1 MRKRSRKLAAAD
13 NRALISIGVQFWMNG
28 VVIASFVP
36 RFPEIRTRLGID
48 VDQLGLLLTFGVVG
62 GFAASAA
69 CGGLIDR
76 FGTKAVMTTASLGV
90 IVTLPLLG
98 LASSPLGFLAAL
110 AALQFFDVLID
121 VPMNLQGSWLS
132 ARRQVPVINRLHGLW
147 SVGAVTGGIGATI
160 AASRISLDV
169 HLLAVSIMLLA
180 ALAFIVPRL
189 PTDDA
194 AVDSPAVDSP
204 AADEAGLEPPP
215 TNGTTSLRLDEGTPP
230 KWLVL
235 ATFAAL
241 GALAIV
247 SELVPG
253 DWGAIRLVDDLDVDP
268 GAAGLAFVG
277 FTVGMVVGRFGGDSA
292 SSKLGRGRLSRLA
305 VIVGTGGIAVATL
318 SSSPPL
324 AIGGFFVAGLGTAV
338 IFPGLYDV
346 AARAPGRPGDVLGA
360 MTAGIRVGLL
370 VVPVTV
376 GTLASGS
383 LSVGQAMLVVAVP
396 AAVAFWLLS
405 WSVERL

>member
-1 MRKRSRKLAAAD
+1 
-13 NRALISIGVQFWMNG
+13 MNG

-36 RFPEIRTRLGID
+36 RLPEIRTRIGID

-62 GFAASAA
+62 GFAASAL

-76 FGTKAVMTTASLGV
+76 FGTKATMTAASVGV

-98 LASSPLGFLAAL
+98 LASSPLGFLTAL

-132 ARRQVPVINRLHGLW
+132 GRRKVPVINRLHGVW
-147 SVGAVTGGIGATI
+147 SVGTVTGGIGATI
-160 AASRISLDV
+160 AASRVSLEV
-169 HLLAVSIMLLA
+169 HLLTVSMMLLA

-189 PTDDA
+189 PTDDG
-194 AVDSPAVDSP
+194 
-204 AADEAGLEPPP
+204 AADEPTAERPPEGADQRLQHDGGLP
-215 TNGTTSLRLDEGTPP
+215 S

-235 ATFAAL
+235 VTFGAL

-253 DWGAIRLVDDLDVDP
+253 DWGTIRLVDDLDVDT
-268 GAAGLAFVG
+268 GTAGLAFVA
-277 FTVGMVVGRFGGDSA
+277 FTLGMVAGRFGGDTA

-305 VIVGTGGIAVATL
+305 VIVGTAGLSIAALAV
-318 SSSPPL
+318 SPPL
-324 AIGGFFVAGLGTAV
+324 VIGGFFVAGLGTAV

-376 GTLASGS
+376 GLLASGS
-383 LSVGQAMLVVAVP
+383 LTVGQAMLLVALP
-396 AAVAFWLLS
+396 AAISFWLLS

>member
-1 MRKRSRKLAAAD
+1 MQRSSRKAAAAE
-13 NRALISIGVQFWMNG
+13 NRALVSIGVQFWMNG

-36 RFPEIRTRLGID
+36 RLPEIRTRLEID

-62 GFAASAA
+62 GFAASAM
-69 CGGLIDR
+69 CGALIDR
-76 FGTKAVMTTASLGV
+76 FGTKAVMTAASLGV

-98 LASSPLGFLAAL
+98 LASSPFGFLAAL

-132 ARRQVPVINRLHGLW
+132 ARRKVPVINRLHGLW
-147 SVGAVTGGIGATI
+147 SVGTVTGGIGATF
-160 AASRISLDV
+160 AASRVSLDV
-169 HLLAVSIMLLA
+169 HLLAVSVMLLA

-194 AVDSPAVDSP
+194 TADDPTVERSPESGNEGVRPDGVSPA
-204 AADEAGLEPPP
+204 
-215 TNGTTSLRLDEGTPP
+215 
-230 KWLVL
+230 KWLL
-235 ATFAAL
+235 LGTFGAL

-253 DWGAIRLVDDLDVDP
+253 DWGAIRLVDDLAVDP

-277 FTVGMVVGRFGGDSA
+277 FTIGMVVGRFGGDSA

-305 VIVGTGGIAVATL
+305 VVVGTSGISIAALAT
-318 SSSPPL
+318 SSPV
-324 AIGGFFVAGLGTAV
+324 AIGGFFIAGLGTAV
-338 IFPGLYDV
+338 IFPGLYDA

-360 MTAGIRVGLL
+360 MTAGIRIGLL

-376 GTLASGS
+376 GMLASGS

-396 AAVAFWLLS
+396 AATAFWLLS